1 MFYQKQGHVIL
12 SGAKNPSYSG
22 KKDDGAGKK
31 EILALF
37 PTNLN
42 FILALNGFFTSLRS
56 VQKDMEYVI
65 IVLC

>member
-42 FILALNGFFTSLRS
+42 LLEDFISWSNTSPFCPPVS
-56 VQKDMEYVI
+56 GVV
-65 IVLC
+65 